1 MKTFLLTLMLMMA
14 TAVDNANTLTVFNST
29 NCTYTISTDGGTF
42 PMWPYTVAFYDSP
55 YDIGTGIPA
64 DGDFHVVKVLL
75 PGVGGIDATSYG
87 PYANTSAYGAP
98 CNGGSPFNISW
109 TWSGSDVIVHIY

>member
-1 MKTFLLTLMLMMA
+1 MKKFLLTLTFIMA
-14 TAVDNANTLTVFNST
+14 TAIVYANKLTVVNST

-42 PMWPYTVAFYDSP
+42 SIGPYTIAFYNAPFFVEFNPSAPD
-55 YDIGTGIPA
+55 
-64 DGDFHVVKVLL
+64 DFNTVKVVL
-75 PGVGGIDATSYG
+75 PGVGGIDVTSYG
-87 PYANTSAYGAP
+87 PYVNTSAYGAP